1 MLLLSLCYLK
11 LFNIYKTFGKTPYVV
26 ICKSIFQFLQIP
38 PHILILIPVHW
49 QVKKRTIF
57 VSLKVTRQDK
67 SIEKSKW
74 ISFNRVAERYE
85 LTVT

>member
-1 MLLLSLCYLK
+1 MLLLSFCYLK

-38 PHILILIPVHW
+38 PQILILIPVHW
-49 QVKKRTIF
+49 QVKKG
-57 VSLKVTRQDK
+57 SLKVTRQDK

>member
-1 MLLLSLCYLK
+1 MLLLSFCYLK

-26 ICKSIFQFLQIP
+26 ICKSIFTNTPTYFNTYTSTLTG
-38 PHILILIPVHW
+38 
-49 QVKKRTIF
+49 KKRTIF